1 MKIYDK
7 HSYKFL
13 IFFSALQ
20 VVFGLIGLFTDY
32 PKFTAYPQILIGLAG
47 ILAGFYSIK
56 IPYVEIV
63 GRTIV
68 KHSLFKKKMDMDEVQ
83 TIEKIDNVL
92 ILKSEKSKIKIRRAM
107 LDVLEIREFEEFVRN
122 AIASREIQV
131 EK

>member
-7 HSYKFL
+7 YSYKVL

-32 PKFTAYPQILIGLAG
+32 PKFTAFPQIIIGLAG
-47 ILAGFYSIK
+47 IAAGLYSIK

-63 GRTIV
+63 GKTII

-92 ILKSEKSKIKIRRAM
+92 ILKSEKSKIKLRRTM
-107 LDVLEIREFEEFVRN
+107 LDTLEVRKFEDFIKNEISGREV
-122 AIASREIQV
+122 
-131 EK
+131 